1 MFLFLPLTQKI
12 TSSAHWLHLL
22 PYLLAIPECV
32 WLSPA
37 SSGRS
42 PVSFLYHPPEGYQLT
57 PGVKQGSLM
66 FAELHS
72 DARVRPKLA
81 SEEFSGCGQLFHSA
95 STYFRTEPGAVLDS
109 GGSVIKKAHIGQIVT
124 ELQL

>member
-1 MFLFLPLTQKI
+1 M
-12 TSSAHWLHLL
+12 
-22 PYLLAIPECV
+22 
-32 WLSPA
+32 
-37 SSGRS
+37 
-42 PVSFLYHPPEGYQLT
+42 T

-66 FAELHS
+66 FAKLHS

-81 SEEFSGCGQLFHSA
+81 SEEFSGCVQLFHSA

-109 GGSVIKKAHIGQIVT
+109 GGSVIKKAHISQIVT